1 MLTIRYLRRPALLT
15 LILAML
21 AGAIDPAGAQQRR
34 AKPPK
39 SVRLY
44 VFDCGVLNIVDPER
58 FRLQR
63 DEMVT
68 NIMSAPCFLIAHP
81 KGTLAWD
88 VGVIPDSALKTPGIP
103 IGQGYA
109 MATKPLKAQMAEAGY
124 YPADITYLAISH
136 YHYDHVANANQFAGA
151 TWLARQVERD
161 AMFAETAP
169 TKLNYYANY
178 SALKDS
184 KTIVLKDD
192 EYDVFDDGTVI
203 LKSAP
208 GHTAGHQVLFLKLAK
223 TGPVLLSGDL
233 YHYPEERTLNRV
245 PTSEFN
251 QEQTAQSRAAI
262 EVFLK
267 KTGAQLW
274 IQHDYVGNSKLKK
287 APAYYE

>member
-1 MLTIRYLRRPALLT
+1 MAQPRPA
-15 LILAML
+15 
-21 AGAIDPAGAQQRR
+21 P
-34 AKPPK
+34 PPK

-44 VFDCGVLNIVDPER
+44 VFDCGVLNIADPER
-58 FRLQR
+58 FQLKRE
-63 DEMVT
+63 EMVT
-68 NIMSAPCFLIAHP
+68 NIMSAPCFLVAHP

-88 VGVIPDSALKTPGIP
+88 VGVVPDSAFKADGIP

-109 MATKPLKAQMAEAGY
+109 MVTKPLKAQLAEAGY
-124 YPADITYLAISH
+124 RPADITYLAISH

-161 AMFAETAP
+161 AMFAESAP

-178 SALKDS
+178 SGLKDS
-184 KTIVLKDD
+184 KTVILKDD
-192 EYDVFDDGTVI
+192 EYDVFGDGTVI

-245 PTSEFN
+245 PTFEFN
-251 QEQTAQSRAAI
+251 KEQTAESRAAI